1 MSKLIGKY
9 RGRVENNVDPQQ
21 RARLQISSPTA
32 LGAGVLAWADACLP
46 YAQPGVG
53 LLSIPPVGAEV
64 WVEFEGG
71 DPASPVWSGFVWSAP
86 LPPTADP
93 GDVVIATD
101 GGPRILLSSADR
113 SVSVIHPNGASIE
126 LSASGDITIRST
138 GSIGLSASSITLEGN
153 TVSLSAD
160 LVRASAVMQC
170 QTLIADSVVS
180 ASYTPGTGNIS

>member
-9 RGRVENNVDPQQ
+9 RGRVENNVDPLQ
-21 RARLQISSPTA
+21 RARLLISSPMA
-32 LGAGVLAWADACLP
+32 LGDRVVEWAAACVP

-64 WVEFEGG
+64 WVEFEAG
-71 DPASPVWSGFVWSAP
+71 DRAHPVWTGFIWSGP
-86 LPPTADP
+86 LPPTAGP
-93 GDVVIATD
+93 GAVVVETD
-101 GGPRILLSSADR
+101 GGPRILLSSADH

-126 LSASGDITIRST
+126 FSASGDITIKST
-138 GSIGLSASSITLEGN
+138 GSIDLSASSIRLEGS

-160 LVRASAVMQC
+160 LVRATGAVQC

-180 ASYTPGTGNIS
+180 ASYTPGAGNVW